1 MRTFGTR
8 TPTSMRLRN
17 ASELRCGL
25 PRPTLWAGYTSGMK
39 TAISVPDELFEEV
52 ERLARRLNRSRSR
65 LFADAVREYI
75 ARHDPE
81 TVTAALDRVYAESNG
96 ECDAFNSAAAARIL
110 ERTDW

>member
-1 MRTFGTR
+1 M
-8 TPTSMRLRN
+8 LR
-17 ASELRCGL
+17 APAAGIARAGGRSFSAA
-25 PRPTLWAGYTSGMK
+25 TDAWAGYTSGMK

-65 LFADAVREYI
+65 LFADAMREYI

-81 TVTAALDRVYAESNG
+81 TVTAALDRVYAGSNG
-96 ECDAFNSAAAARIL
+96 ACDAFNSAAAARIL